1 METETITQAPM
12 QDTNKPSWKN
22 RRRFMFT
29 VSAWIIAAISYVL
42 YTKLNTSPAE
52 AMVTMGLLAL
62 AGIIGSYVF
71 GATWQDIKRK

>member
-1 METETITQAPM
+1 
-12 QDTNKPSWKN
+12 
-22 RRRFMFT
+22 MFT